1 MINIEKLGI
10 VLSKTENS
18 FECDGVL
25 NPAVI
30 KVGSKIHMF
39 YRAVT
44 KDNYSTIGS
53 CILSSP
59 MVVESRNNMPML
71 VPQADYEYQ
80 GLEDPR
86 IVKIDDTYYLSY
98 TAYNG
103 INALGALATSKDLV
117 QWKKHGIIVPQIT
130 YEEFK
135 HFTENSKGVRE
146 KYQRFNAHFLS
157 HSKHDRTVFMWD
169 KNLIFFPRRVNGKIC
184 FLHRI
189 KPDIQIVV
197 SIDSFEDLTVEF
209 WQNYFLKFDNY
220 VVLRPKYPHE
230 VSYIGSGCPP
240 IETEQGWLLI
250 YHGVHDT
257 VNGYVYTACAALLDL
272 DAPQLEIARLPY
284 PLFFPE
290 EEWEL
295 KGEVNNVCFPTGAY
309 VDGDTLYV
317 YYGAADER
325 IAVAKISL
333 SELLAELKLNK
344 IN

>member
-1 MINIEKLGI
+1 
-10 VLSKTENS
+10 
-18 FECDGVL
+18 
-25 NPAVI
+25 
-30 KVGSKIHMF
+30 MF
-39 YRAVT
+39 YRAVAH
-44 KDNYSTIGS
+44 DNYSTIGS
-53 CILSSP
+53 CILSGP
-59 MVVESRNNMPML
+59 MVVESRSDMPIL
-71 VPQADYEYQ
+71 VPQADYEFQ

-86 IVKIDDTYYLSY
+86 IVVIDGLYYLSY

-103 INALGALATSKDLV
+103 INALGALATSTDLIHWDK
-117 QWKKHGIIVPQIT
+117 QGIIVPKIT

-135 HFTENSKGVRE
+135 HFTESSGKIRE
-146 KYQRFNAHFLS
+146 KYQRFNAHQIS
-157 HSKHDRTVFMWD
+157 HQRHDRTEFMWD
-169 KNLIFFPRRVNGKIC
+169 KNLIFFPRRINGKIC

-197 SIDSFEDLTVEF
+197 SIDSLADLTTEF
-209 WQNYFLKFDNY
+209 WQNYFHNFDNF
-220 VVLRPKYPHE
+220 VVLSSKFQHE

-240 IETEQGWLLI
+240 IETEDGLLLI

-290 EEWEL
+290 KEWEL

-309 VDGDTLYV
+309 VDNDNLYI

-325 IAVAKISL
+325 IAVASL
-333 SELLAELKLNK
+333 SVKDLLAELASNK
-344 IN
+344 VN

>member
-1 MINIEKLGI
+1 MVQVKKLGI

-25 NPAVI
+25 NPAII
-30 KVGSKIHMF
+30 KVDGKIHMF

-59 MVVESRNNMPML
+59 MLVESRSNMPML

-86 IVKIDDTYYLSY
+86 VVKIDDLYYLSY

-103 INALGALATSKDLV
+103 INALGALATSTDLIH
-117 QWKKHGIIVPQIT
+117 WKKHGIIVPQIT

-146 KYQRFNAHFLS
+146 KYQRFNAHLLS
-157 HSKHDRTVFMWD
+157 YSKHDRTVFMWD

-197 SIDSFEDLTVEF
+197 SIDSLEELTVEF
-209 WQNYFLKFDNY
+209 WQNYFLKFDDY
-220 VVLRPKYPHE
+220 VVLSPKYPHE
-230 VSYIGSGCPP
+230 VSYLGSGCPP
-240 IETEQGWLLI
+240 IETEDGWLLI

-272 DAPQLEIARLPY
+272 DAPQLEIARLPI

-290 EEWEL
+290 KEWEL
-295 KGEVNNVCFPTGAY
+295 NGEVNNVCFPTGAY
-309 VDGDTLYV
+309 VEDDDLFV
-317 YYGAADER
+317 Y
-325 IAVAKISL
+325 
-333 SELLAELKLNK
+333 
-344 IN
+344 